1 MQMDKDMYIVPTLPR
16 KVPFARNMS
25 QATSHCL
32 KCINLLSFCGRMIDK
47 KVSFTL
53 ALAWLGKPMALNP
66 QYIDISKMSKPVSIV
81 METIALPAMGVSLI
95 IPLLVSY
102 SIEDVRR

>member
-1 MQMDKDMYIVPTLPR
+1 MQMDKDMHIVQTLPR
-16 KVPFARNMS
+16 KVSFARNMS

-32 KCINLLSFCGRMIDK
+32 KCINLLSFYGRMIDK

-95 IPLLVSY
+95 IPLLVS
-102 SIEDVRR
+102 